1 MSHFWIQFFSIY
13 IPTLK
18 ELQNLFEYVHLLNI
32 LLREEE
38 GVESLNLHSTVE
50 SIDQQLWVDKWE
62 LEDMPKSL
70 YYYM

>member
-1 MSHFWIQFFSIY
+1 MNTTIILY
-13 IPTLK
+13 ISEFQTLFK
-18 ELQNLFEYVHLLNI
+18 CVRTLNI

-38 GVESLNLHSTVE
+38 GVSESTVE

-70 YYYM
+70 YYYVV

>member
-1 MSHFWIQFFSIY
+1 MY
-13 IPTLK
+13 T
-18 ELQNLFEYVHLLNI
+18 LLNI

-70 YYYM
+70 YYYVV